1 MFLSKIFGNWRSGGG
16 VFAAAAIIAVLL
28 VTGCST
34 AAPAKPSDQGALS
47 LPSSSSSVQVAPLFD
62 EAKAISLYEKCIP
75 AVVQVES
82 VTTVVPRV
90 LGPFGLDIPKMRGQG
105 SGFIIDAEGHI
116 LTNNH
121 VVDKASTVK
130 VVLSDGTQLEG
141 KVIGSDPNNDV
152 ALLQVDASKIPA
164 LTYLVLADSGPV
176 KPGQMAVALGSPF
189 GLQGSITIGII
200 SGTGR
205 SIPGST
211 SRNMTDIIQTDAAI
225 NPGNSGGPLLNS
237 RGEVIGINTAIE
249 AAANG
254 VGFAIPISTAKKVL
268 PELLKGGTIKTPWLG
283 IEGMPVSNDLADTLG
298 LKTTRGVY
306 VVGVM
311 TGSPAEKAGLV
322 EGGRSAQN
330 EPSAGGDIITAVDDT
345 AVTKVDDLLSYFN
358 GKKPGDRVTLSVQR
372 GDHKISVPVDLG
384 EWPDKL
390 PGYYEFNQG
399 DGQEQV
405 PGPEQNQNQNQNEY
419 NFGPFQFRIK

>member
-1 MFLSKIFGNWRSGGG
+1 MVLSKLFSELRNRGGIFA
-16 VFAAAAIIAVLL
+16 VAAIIAVLL
-28 VTGCST
+28 VTGCSA
-34 AAPAKPSDQGALS
+34 AAPANPSVQNPLN

-82 VTTVVPRV
+82 VTTIVPRA

-121 VVDKASTVK
+121 VVDKASTVN
-130 VVLSDGTQLEG
+130 VVLSDGTELEG

-152 ALLQVDASKIPA
+152 ALLQVDVSKVPA
-164 LTYLVLADSGPV
+164 LTYLVLGDSGSV

-189 GLQGSITIGII
+189 GLQGSITVGII
-200 SGTGR
+200 SGIGR
-205 SIPGST
+205 SIPGAT

-254 VGFAIPISTAKKVL
+254 VGFAVPINTAKKVL

-283 IEGMPVSNDLADTLG
+283 IEGMPVGNDLVAKLG
-298 LKTTRGVY
+298 LKTAKGVY

-311 TGSPAEKAGLV
+311 AGSPAEKAGLV
-322 EGGRSAQN
+322 QSGRSGQN
-330 EPSAGGDIITAVDDT
+330 EPLAGGDIVTAVDDT
-345 AVTKVDDLLSYFN
+345 PVTGVDDLLSYFN

-372 GDHKISVPVDLG
+372 GDQKISVPVDLG

-399 DGQEQV
+399 DGQEL
-405 PGPEQNQNQNQNEY
+405 PPAPEQKQNQNEF
-419 NFGPFQFRIK
+419 NFGPFQFRIR

>member
-1 MFLSKIFGNWRSGGG
+1 MSMSKIFRGWRNRAAI
-16 VFAAAAIIAVLL
+16 VAAALIIAVLL

-34 AAPAKPSDQGALS
+34 AAPANPTSQKSLS
-47 LPSSSSSVQVAPLFD
+47 LPTSSSSVQVTPLFD
-62 EAKAISLYEKCIP
+62 EASAVSLYERCIP

-82 VTTVVPRV
+82 VTTIIPKII
-90 LGPFGLDIPKMRGQG
+90 GPFGLDIPKMRGQG
-105 SGFIIDAEGHI
+105 SGFIIDVEGHI

-121 VVDKASTVK
+121 VVDKASTVR
-130 VVLSDGTQLEG
+130 VMLSDGTQLEG
-141 KVIGSDPNNDV
+141 KVIGSDRNNDV

-164 LTYLVLADSGPV
+164 LTYLVLADSSSV

-189 GLQGSITIGII
+189 GLHGSITMGII

-205 SIPGST
+205 SIPGVT
-211 SRNMTDIIQTDAAI
+211 NRNMTDIIQTDAAI

-237 RGEVIGINTAIE
+237 HGEVVGINTAIE

-254 VGFAIPISTAKKVL
+254 VGFAVPINTAKKVL

-283 IEGMPVSNDLADTLG
+283 IEGMPVSGDLADKLG
-298 LKTTRGVY
+298 LKITRGVY

-311 TGSPAEKAGLV
+311 TGSPAESVGLV
-322 EGGRSAQN
+322 QSGRNAQE
-330 EPSAGGDIITAVDDT
+330 EPSAGGDIITAVDGT
-345 AVTKVDDLLSYFN
+345 AVTRVDDILSYFN
-358 GKKPGDRVTLSVQR
+358 GKKPGDTVTLSVQR
-372 GDHKISVPVDLG
+372 GDQKISVPVVLG

-390 PGYYEFNQG
+390 PGSYEYNQG

-405 PGPEQNQNQNQNEY
+405 PGPDQNQ
-419 NFGPFQFRIK
+419 K

>member
-1 MFLSKIFGNWRSGGG
+1 MFLSKIFSGWRYKSSL
-16 VFAAAAIIAVLL
+16 FAATVIIAVLL
-28 VTGCST
+28 VTGCSA
-34 AAPAKPSDQGALS
+34 AAPASPTNQKPLN
-47 LPSSSSSVQVAPLFD
+47 LPTSSSTVQVAPLFD
-62 EAKAISLYEKCIP
+62 EAKAISLYERCIP

-82 VTTVVPRV
+82 VTTVVPKF

-141 KVIGSDPNNDV
+141 KVIGSDRNNDV

-164 LTYLVLADSGPV
+164 LTYLVLADSGSV

-254 VGFAIPISTAKKVL
+254 VGFAVPINTAKKVL

-283 IEGMPVSNDLADTLG
+283 IEGMPVSKDLADKLG
-298 LKTTRGVY
+298 LKSAKGVY
-306 VVGVM
+306 IVGVM
-311 TGSPAEKAGLV
+311 TGSPAESVGLV
-322 EGGRSAQN
+322 EGGRNAQN
-330 EPSAGGDIITAVDDT
+330 EPSAGGDIITAVDEA
-345 AVTKVDDLLSYFN
+345 AVTRVDDILSYFN

-372 GDHKISVPVDLG
+372 GDQKISVPVELG
-384 EWPDKL
+384 EWPDRL

-399 DGQEQV
+399 DGQEQA
-405 PGPEQNQNQNQNEY
+405 PAPEQNQNEF
-419 NFGPFQFRIK
+419 NFGPFQFRTR

>member
-1 MFLSKIFGNWRSGGG
+1 MFLSKNFSKWRSGGG
-16 VFAAAAIIAVLL
+16 IFAAAVIVAVLL
-28 VTGCST
+28 VTGCN
-34 AAPAKPSDQGALS
+34 AVAPANPSNQGALS

-82 VTTVVPRV
+82 VTTVVPKI

-105 SGFIIDAEGHI
+105 SGFIIDTEGHI

-164 LTYLVLADSGPV
+164 LTYLVLADSGSV

-237 RGEVIGINTAIE
+237 RGEVVGINTAIE

-254 VGFAIPISTAKKVL
+254 VGFAVPINTAKKVL

-283 IEGMPVSNDLADTLG
+283 IEGMPVGNDLVDKLG
-298 LKTTRGVY
+298 LKTAKGVY

-322 EGGRSAQN
+322 QSGRSAQN
-330 EPSAGGDIITAVDDT
+330 EPLAGGDIITAVDDT

-358 GKKPGDRVTLSVQR
+358 GKKPGDKVTLSVQR
-372 GDHKISVPVDLG
+372 GDQKVSVPVDLG

-405 PGPEQNQNQNQNEY
+405 PGPEQNQNQKEY

>member
-1 MFLSKIFGNWRSGGG
+1 MFLSKIFSGWRYKSSL
-16 VFAAAAIIAVLL
+16 FAATVIIAVLL
-28 VTGCST
+28 VTGCSA
-34 AAPAKPSDQGALS
+34 AAPASPTNQKPLN
-47 LPSSSSSVQVAPLFD
+47 LPTSSSTVQVAPLFD
-62 EAKAISLYEKCIP
+62 EAKAISLYERCIP

-82 VTTVVPRV
+82 VTTVVPKF

-141 KVIGSDPNNDV
+141 KVIGSDRNNDV

-164 LTYLVLADSGPV
+164 LTYLVLADSGSV

-254 VGFAIPISTAKKVL
+254 VGFAVPINTAKKVL

-283 IEGMPVSNDLADTLG
+283 IEGMPVSKDLADKLG
-298 LKTTRGVY
+298 LKSAKGVY
-306 VVGVM
+306 IVGVM
-311 TGSPAEKAGLV
+311 TGSPAESVGLV
-322 EGGRSAQN
+322 EGGRNAQN
-330 EPSAGGDIITAVDDT
+330 EPSAGGDIITAVDEA
-345 AVTKVDDLLSYFN
+345 AVTRVDDILSYFN

-372 GDHKISVPVDLG
+372 GDQNISVPVELG
-384 EWPDKL
+384 EWPDRL

-399 DGQEQV
+399 DGQEQA
-405 PGPEQNQNQNQNEY
+405 PAPEQNQNEF
-419 NFGPFQFRIK
+419 NFGPFQFRTR